1 LQIHLIIPLEDT
13 MSHPADNKYT
23 KSHEFIKPLDGN
35 RARVGVTFHAQ
46 SELGD
51 ITFVEL
57 PEIGAEYKKGDA
69 FSVVESVKA
78 VSDIYMPVDGKIAE
92 VNSALEDSPEL
103 INEDPYELGWLVEI
117 VVVNP
122 SQLDSLLSKEEYEN
136 EL

>member
-1 LQIHLIIPLEDT
+1 

-69 FSVVESVKA
+69 FSVSCPWTAK
-78 VSDIYMPVDGKIAE
+78 
-92 VNSALEDSPEL
+92 
-103 INEDPYELGWLVEI
+103 
-117 VVVNP
+117 
-122 SQLDSLLSKEEYEN
+122 SLKSTPRWRILPN
-136 EL
+136 